1 MKLSMFINLA
11 FNENLL
17 QPILRVLGNLL
28 ASQNEITE
36 IKQYIM
42 NEISNPTCSLLY
54 IFKLKIG
61 DNYSPVIK
69 EIIWFIKNV
78 SIINK
83 DFFLVFIM
91 PFIGDYLNYT
101 DKILLNHKENTISQL
116 FTMISINSNIY
127 QSDLY
132 RIFSDLTVLCY
143 LYIVTVPFGSINLNI
158 ISPYLRNL
166 LECLP
171 FTKNDI
177 KLKIFVYEIMKFL
190 LKAVSVESQ
199 QNEIFLNDIENKLQ
213 YYPK

>member
-17 QPILRVLGNLL
+17 QPILRVLGNIL
-28 ASQNEITE
+28 ASPNEIKE

-42 NEISNPTCSLLY
+42 NEISNQNGSILY
-54 IFKLKIG
+54 IFKLRIG
-61 DNYSPVIK
+61 ENYTPVIK
-69 EIIWFIKNV
+69 DIIWFIKNV

-91 PFIGDYLNYT
+91 PFIGDYLNYI
-101 DKILLNHKENTISQL
+101 DKILLNHNQNTISQL
-116 FTMISINSNIY
+116 FTIISFNSNIY
-127 QSDLY
+127 ESDLY

-143 LYIVTVPFGSINLNI
+143 LYIITVPSGSINLNM
-158 ISPYLRNL
+158 ISPYVRNL
-166 LECLP
+166 LESIS

-177 KLKIFVYEIMKFL
+177 KLKIFLYEILKFL

-199 QNEIFLNDIENKLQ
+199 QNEIFLKETENKIQ